1 MIRVLTTLFFASAVW
16 GTAAHALTPDEENTI
31 TVFERASESTVF
43 VSQHQQVRDWSTR
56 RIRDVEA
63 GTGSGFLW
71 NTEGHIV
78 TNWHVVDGGTRFVV
92 TFKDGTEHEAE
103 FVGGESRKDIAV
115 LKIKPGNRALTPVRL
130 PARNSTLRVGQ
141 KTIAIGNPYG
151 LDQTLTTGIVSA
163 LGREIPG
170 YGGVRIRGM
179 VQTDAAINPGNSGG
193 PLLDSSGQLMG
204 MNTMIYSESGS
215 SVGIG
220 FAVPVSTL
228 RKVVPQI
235 IATGSARQ
243 VGLGVSLVDD
253 AVVRRAG
260 LVGAVIEKVIPG
272 GPAAA
277 AGLRGLVQGRRGA
290 RPGDIIVGIDSE
302 SVKNYDDLYTLLDGR
317 EPGDVVSVRLRN
329 GEQTR
334 TVKVR
339 LAVLN

>member
-1 MIRVLTTLFFASAVW
+1 MPNFGSA
-16 GTAAHALTPDEENTI
+16 
-31 TVFERASESTVF
+31 
-43 VSQHQQVRDWSTR
+43 
-56 RIRDVEA
+56 
-63 GTGSGFLW
+63 
-71 NTEGHIV
+71 
-78 TNWHVVDGGTRFVV
+78 
-92 TFKDGTEHEAE
+92 K
-103 FVGGESRKDIAV
+103 
-115 LKIKPGNRALTPVRL
+115 KPSPL
-130 PARNSTLRVGQ
+130 
-141 KTIAIGNPYG
+141 AIPFG

-193 PLLDSSGQLMG
+193 PLLDSDGRLMG

-215 SVGIG
+215 SAGIG

-228 RKVVPQI
+228 RKAVPQI
-235 IATGSARQ
+235 IATGSVRQ

-272 GPAAA
+272 GPAAM
-277 AGLRGLVQGRRGA
+277 AGLRGLVQDRRGA
-290 RPGDIIVGIDSE
+290 RPGDIIVGIGSE
-302 SVKNYDDLYTLLDGR
+302 AVTNYDDLYTLLDGR
-317 EPGDVVSVRLRN
+317 EPGDVVTVRIRN

-334 TVKVR
+334 AVKIR

>member
-1 MIRVLTTLFFASAVW
+1 MTRVFTILLFASAVG
-16 GTAAHALTPDEENTI
+16 GTAVHALTPDEENTI
-31 TVFERASESTVF
+31 AVFERSSKATVF

-63 GTGSGFLW
+63 GTGSGFVW
-71 NTEGHIV
+71 NTQGHIV
-78 TNWHVVDGGTRFVV
+78 TNWHVVDGGSRFVV
-92 TFKDGTEHEAE
+92 TFGDGSEYEAE
-103 FVGGESRKDIAV
+103 LVGGESRKDIAV
-115 LKIKPGNRALTPVRL
+115 LKISPGTRALTPVRL
-130 PARNSTLRVGQ
+130 PAANATLRVGQ
-141 KTIAIGNPYG
+141 KTIAIGNPFG

-215 SVGIG
+215 SAGIG

-228 RKVVPQI
+228 RKAVPQI
-235 IATGSARQ
+235 IATGSVRQ

-272 GPAAA
+272 GPAAM

-290 RPGDIIVGIDSE
+290 RPGDVIVGIGSE
-302 SVKNYDDLYTLLDGR
+302 AVTNYDDLYTLLDGR
-317 EPGDVVSVRLRN
+317 EPGDVVTVRIRN

-334 TVKVR
+334 AVKIR